1 MCPQMACSRRCIVTL
16 VAFVCLFTTVHF
28 QMSFQSPCIAGFKFT
43 LVALIV
49 LIIFCCILSSID
61 IVSNQ
66 IKVFIHDFIWSKW
79 GLKWSKL
86 WPVLCTFALVLVF
99 YHEKYDS
106 VLEKSKSLL
115 SPFIIC
121 CVFYIRKENV
131 QYNNSWDPWAPCVN
145 SKKSVTQKKISFKK
159 IIIVTDKPDPS
170 LSIKE
175 MPMLKFLCPSLIFVL
190 IQTSLTLS
198 RRRPWAK
205 WKFFNHQL
213 HGCKCML
220 VRLALTRVTTLSTH

>member
-1 MCPQMACSRRCIVTL
+1 MR
-16 VAFVCLFTTVHF
+16 
-28 QMSFQSPCIAGFKFT
+28 GK
-43 LVALIV
+43 
-49 LIIFCCILSSID
+49 
-61 IVSNQ
+61 
-66 IKVFIHDFIWSKW
+66 
-79 GLKWSKL
+79 GSKL

-99 YHEKYDS
+99 YHEKYD
-106 VLEKSKSLL
+106 LALKRKSKSLL
-115 SPFIIC
+115 PFIIC

-131 QYNNSWDPWAPCVN
+131 QYNNSWDPWVPSVH
-145 SKKSVTQKKISFKK
+145 SKKSVTLNKISFKK
-159 IIIVTDKPDPS
+159 ENHNCDRQPRPYPITPIS
-170 LSIKE
+170 
-175 MPMLKFLCPSLIFVL
+175 MLRFLCPSLIFVL